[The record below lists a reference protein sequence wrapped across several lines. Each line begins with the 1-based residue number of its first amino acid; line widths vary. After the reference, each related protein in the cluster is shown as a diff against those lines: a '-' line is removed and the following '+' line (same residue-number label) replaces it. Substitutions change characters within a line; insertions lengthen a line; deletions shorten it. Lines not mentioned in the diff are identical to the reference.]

1 MSILKKIK
9 TVMNRLFPLFTK
21 IMLPISV
28 LCLGISVAA
37 RCSSTFAD
45 GFNRYVSSFVRAILS
60 YLTAWIPFSVAETI
74 LLFLPVLIICIVVV
88 CIRKIRKD
96 DNAERFLGTMFGVV
110 LLMFSLFTL
119 TTDVAYK
126 TSPIEDKL
134 NMDRR
139 EVSASELFDT
149 AQILVQ
155 QINNACSDVR
165 FSYMSFSDMPYDLDG
180 LSAKLCDAYK
190 AASKKYDFLPALS
203 VRVKPI
209 MLSEPMTYTH
219 ISGIYTYFTG
229 EANINMNFPDY
240 TIPYTTAHEMAHQRG
255 VIREDEAN
263 FMAFLVC
270 LESDD
275 PYIRYSALL
284 NMYEYVASALYSAD
298 SEKYYD
304 TVSGLDLQVRYEMQ
318 AYREFY
324 EKYQHTVV
332 SNVSDSMND
341 FYLKSQGQAAGSRS
355 YGQVVDLAVAYFR
368 EMTESESK

>member
-1 MSILKKIK
+1 MEVGAS
-9 TVMNRLFPLFTK
+9 
-21 IMLPISV
+21 
-28 LCLGISVAA
+28 
-37 RCSSTFAD
+37 
-45 GFNRYVSSFVRAILS
+45 
-60 YLTAWIPFSVAETI
+60 IPFSVAETI
-74 LLFLPVLIICIVVV
+74 LLFLPVLIVCIVVV

-119 TTDVAYK
+119 TTGVAYK

-134 NMDRR
+134 NMERR

-155 QINNACSDVR
+155 QINDICSDVR
-165 FSYMSFSDMPYDLDG
+165 FSYMSFSNMPYDLDG
-180 LSAKLCDAYK
+180 LSTKLCDAYK
-190 AASKKYDFLPALS
+190 TAAGKYDFLPVLS

-209 MLSEPMTYTH
+209 MLSKPMTYTH

-229 EANINMNFPDY
+229 ESNINTNFPDY

-298 SEKYYD
+298 REKYYD
-304 TVSGLDLQVRYEMQ
+304 TVSELDLQVRYEMQ
-318 AYREFY
+318 AYRDFY
-324 EKYQHTVV
+324 EEYQHTVV
-332 SNVSDSMND
+332 SSVSDSMND

-368 EMTESESK
+368 EMTESENQ